1 MPMGKLYGAVEIG
14 GTKQQLA
21 IVDDQGKILELVCG
35 KFPLPNGAIDVLN
48 WIEAN
53 FPALLA
59 KYEVT
64 SLGVGYG
71 GILESSTGRVLLS
84 VQVPGWQDFML
95 RDWFEEKFGLPTSVI
110 NDTVC
115 GGYAEYC
122 LGSGRGYRS
131 FYYTNIGTGIGGA
144 MFLDGKTYDGVGYG
158 GVYMGNTYVGDP
170 LSPPGT
176 VCKLENF
183 CSGVAIERR
192 LRTPG
197 RVPKSSMLWEL
208 CGGETKKLSCYDLK
222 KAADA
227 GDAFAL
233 SEIELFA
240 SVYGVTLANFI
251 TLFSPQRVAIGGGVA
266 NMGEV
271 LMEPIRRATDKYVF
285 ESAQGRYD
293 IVQCELLDE
302 NVLVGAAL
310 YARDGFKTL

>member
-1 MPMGKLYGAVEIG
+1 MGKLYGAVEIG

-21 IVDDQGKILELVCG
+21 ICDDRGAILEHMCG

-53 FPALLA
+53 LPGLLS
-59 KYEVT
+59 KYTVDT
-64 SLGVGYG
+64 IGVGYG
-71 GILESSTGRVLLS
+71 GILESATGRVLLS

-95 RDWFEEKFGLPTSVI
+95 KDWFEQKFGIPTVVV

-122 LGSGRGYRS
+122 LGSGRGYKS

-144 MFLDGKTYDGVGYG
+144 MFFDGKTYDGVGYG
-158 GVYMGNTYVGDP
+158 GVYMGNTYVQDP
-170 LSPPGT
+170 LGAPGA

-197 RVPKSSMLWEL
+197 RAPQDSMLY
-208 CGGETKKLSCYDLK
+208 GSGLSCYDLK
-222 KAADA
+222 TAADA

-233 SEIELFA
+233 SELELFA
-240 SVYGVTLANFI
+240 GVYGVTLANFI

-266 NMGEV
+266 NLGEV
-271 LMEPIRRATDKYVF
+271 LMEPIRRHTEKYVF
-285 ESAQGRYD
+285 ESAKGCYD
-293 IVQCELLDE
+293 IVQCQLMDE
-302 NVLVGAAL
+302 NVLIGAAL
-310 YARDGFKTL
+310 YARDGFKTI

>member
-1 MPMGKLYGAVEIG
+1 MSKLFGAVEIG

-21 IVDDQGKILELVCG
+21 IIDAQGGIVELVCG

-48 WIEAN
+48 WIEKN
-53 FPALLA
+53 LPPLLA
-59 KYEVT
+59 KHSVDAI
-64 SLGVGYG
+64 GVGYG
-71 GILESSTGRVLLS
+71 GILESGTGRVLLS

-95 RDWFEEKFGLPTSVI
+95 RDWFEEKFGIRTVVV

-115 GGYAEYC
+115 GGYAEYM
-122 LGSGRGYRS
+122 LGSGRGYKS

-144 MFLDGKTYDGVGYG
+144 MFFDGKTYDGVGYG
-158 GVYMGNTYVGDP
+158 GVYMGNTYVHDP
-170 LSPPGT
+170 LGESGS
-176 VCKLENF
+176 VLKLENF
-183 CSGVAIERR
+183 CSGVAVERR
-192 LRTPG
+192 LRMPG
-197 RVPKSSMLWEL
+197 RVPENSMLFDL
-208 CGGETKKLSCYDLK
+208 CGGDCQKLSCYDLK

-233 SEIELFA
+233 AELELFA

-271 LMEPIRRATDKYVF
+271 LMDPIRRHTDKYVF

-293 IVQCELLDE
+293 IVQCELMDE

-310 YARDGFKTL
+310 YARDGFKTI

>member
-1 MPMGKLYGAVEIG
+1 MGCLFGAVEIG

-21 IVDDQGKILELVCG
+21 IVDEKGTLIEHICG

-53 FPALLA
+53 FPKLLE
-59 KYEVT
+59 KYSVKT
-64 SLGVGYG
+64 IGVGYG
-71 GILESSTGRVLLS
+71 GILESQTGRVLLS

-95 RDWFEEKFGLPTSVI
+95 KDWFEEKFGVPTVVV

-115 GGYAEYC
+115 GGYAEAM
-122 LGSGRGYRS
+122 LGSGIGYKS

-144 MFLDGKTYDGVGYG
+144 MFFDGRTYDGVGYG
-158 GVYMGNTYVGDP
+158 GVYMGNTYVPNP
-170 LSPPGT
+170 LAEPGS

-183 CSGVAIERR
+183 CSGVAIEKR
-192 LRTPG
+192 LRMPG
-197 RVPKSSMLWEL
+197 RIPQDSMLMEL
-208 CGGETKKLSCYDLK
+208 CGGDTAKLSCYELK

-227 GDAFAL
+227 LDAFAL

-266 NMGEV
+266 NMGDV
-271 LMEPIRRATDKYVF
+271 LMDAIRRWTEKYVF

-293 IVQCELLDE
+293 IVQCRLMDE
-302 NVLVGAAL
+302 NVLIGAAL
-310 YARDGFKTL
+310 YARDGFKTI

>member
-1 MPMGKLYGAVEIG
+1 MAKLFGAVEIG

-21 IVDDQGKILELVCG
+21 IVDEKGAIAELVCG

-48 WIEAN
+48 WIEKN
-53 FPALLA
+53 LPPLLE
-59 KYEVT
+59 KYSVDT
-64 SLGVGYG
+64 IGVGYG

-95 RDWFEEKFGLPTSVI
+95 KDWFEEKFGIRTVVV

-115 GGYAEYC
+115 GGYAEYM
-122 LGSGRGYRS
+122 LGSGRGYKS

-144 MFLDGKTYDGVGYG
+144 MFFDGKTYDGVGYG
-158 GVYMGNTYVGDP
+158 GVYMGNTYVQNPLGAPGD
-170 LSPPGT
+170 

-183 CSGVAIERR
+183 CSGVAIEKR
-192 LRTPG
+192 LRAPG
-197 RVPKSSMLWEL
+197 RIPKASMLMQL
-208 CGGETKKLSCYDLK
+208 CGGDTAKLSCYDLK

-233 SEIELFA
+233 SELELFA

-271 LMEPIRRATDKYVF
+271 LMDPIRRHTEEFVF

-293 IVQCELLDE
+293 IVQCELMDE
-302 NVLVGAAL
+302 NVLIGAAL
-310 YARDGFKTL
+310 YARDGFKTI

>member
-1 MPMGKLYGAVEIG
+1 MKKLFGAVEIG

-21 IVDDQGKILELVCG
+21 VIDETGRILDLVCG
-35 KFPLPNGAIDVLN
+35 KFSLPNGAIDVLN

-53 FPALLA
+53 FPVLLG
-59 KYEVT
+59 KYEVCAI
-64 SLGVGYG
+64 GVGYG

-84 VQVPGWQDFML
+84 VQVPGWQNFML
-95 RDWFEEKFGLPTSVI
+95 RNWFEEKFGIRTIVV

-115 GGYAEYC
+115 GGYAEYM

-144 MFLDGKTYDGVGYG
+144 MFFDGKTYDGVGYG
-158 GVYMGNTYVGDP
+158 GVYMGNTYVGNP
-170 LSPPGT
+170 LDVPGG

-183 CSGVAIERR
+183 CSGVAIEKR
-192 LRTPG
+192 LRMPG
-197 RVPKSSMLWEL
+197 RVPADSVLMEC
-208 CGGETKKLSCYDLK
+208 CGGDVSRLSCYDLK

-227 GDAFAL
+227 GDAFAQAEL
-233 SEIELFA
+233 ELFA
-240 SVYGVTLANFI
+240 SVYGVTLANVI

-271 LMEPIRRATDKYVF
+271 LMEPIRRHTEKYVF

-293 IVQCELLDE
+293 VVQCELMDE
-302 NVLVGAAL
+302 NVLIGAAL
-310 YARDGFKTL
+310 YARDGFNPI

>member
-1 MPMGKLYGAVEIG
+1 MGKLFGAVEIG

-21 IVDDQGKILELVCG
+21 IIDETGAILDLVCG

-53 FPALLA
+53 FPPLLK
-59 KYEVT
+59 KYSVEAI
-64 SLGVGYG
+64 GVGYG
-71 GILESSTGRVLLS
+71 GILESQTGRVLLS

-95 RDWFEEKFGLPTSVI
+95 RDWFEEKFSIRTVVV

-115 GGYAEYC
+115 GGYAEYM
-122 LGSGRGYRS
+122 LGSGRGYKS

-144 MFLDGKTYDGVGYG
+144 MFFDGKTYDGVGYG
-158 GVYMGNTYVGDP
+158 GVYMGNTYVGNP
-170 LSPPGT
+170 LGAPGD
-176 VCKLENF
+176 VLKLENF

-197 RVPKSSMLWEL
+197 RIPADSMLMEL
-208 CGGETKKLSCYDLK
+208 CGGDTAKLSCYDLK

-233 SEIELFA
+233 SELELFA
-240 SVYGVTLANFI
+240 GVYGVTLANFI

-266 NMGEV
+266 NMGDV
-271 LMEPIRRATDKYVF
+271 LMNPIRRHTEKFVF

-293 IVQCELLDE
+293 IVQCELMDE

-310 YARDGFKTL
+310 YARDGFKII

>member
-1 MPMGKLYGAVEIG
+1 MDKLFAAVEIG

-21 IVDDQGKILELVCG
+21 IIDGAGRIIDHLCG
-35 KFPLPNGAIDVLN
+35 KFPLPNGAVDVLN

-53 FPALLA
+53 LPPMLDKHSVSAI
-59 KYEVT
+59 
-64 SLGVGYG
+64 GVGYG

-95 RDWFEEKFGLPTSVI
+95 KDWFEEKFKLPATVV

-122 LGSGRGYRS
+122 LGCGQGFKS

-144 MFLDGKTYDGVGYG
+144 MFFDGKTYDGVGYG
-158 GVYMGNTYVGDP
+158 GVYMGNTYVHNP
-170 LSPPGT
+170 LGEPGS

-197 RVPKSSMLWEL
+197 RIPKDSMLYEL
-208 CGGETKKLSCYDLK
+208 CGGDVEKLSCYDLK

-227 GDAFAL
+227 HDAFAL
-233 SEIELFA
+233 AELELYA
-240 SVYGVTLANFI
+240 SVYGVTLGNFI

-266 NMGEV
+266 NMGDV
-271 LMEPIRRATDKYVF
+271 LLDPIRRHTDKYVF
-285 ESAQGRYD
+285 ESAKGRYD
-293 IVQCELLDE
+293 IVQCKLMDE
-302 NVLVGAAL
+302 NVLIGAAL
-310 YARDGFKTL
+310 YARDGFNPI

>member
-1 MPMGKLYGAVEIG
+1 MGKLFGAVEIG

-21 IVDDQGKILELVCG
+21 IIDESGKIIDLVCD

-48 WIEAN
+48 WIEKN
-53 FPALLA
+53 FPPLLE
-59 KYEVT
+59 KYSVE
-64 SLGVGYG
+64 SIGVGYG

-95 RDWFEEKFGLPTSVI
+95 KDWFEEKFRLPATIV

-122 LGSGRGYRS
+122 LGSGQGYKS

-144 MFLDGKTYDGVGYG
+144 MFFDGKTYDGVGYG
-158 GVYMGNTYVGDP
+158 GVYMGNTYVGNP
-170 LSPPGT
+170 LDTPGS
-176 VCKLENF
+176 VCKLENL

-197 RVPKSSMLWEL
+197 RVPEDSMLMQL
-208 CGGETKKLSCYDLK
+208 CEGDISKLSCYDLK

-233 SEIELFA
+233 QELDFFG
-240 SVYGVTLANFI
+240 SIYGVTLANFI
-251 TLFSPQRVAIGGGVA
+251 TLFSPERVAIGGGVA

-271 LMEPIRRATDKYVF
+271 LFTPIRKYTGKYVF
-285 ESAQGRYD
+285 ESAKGRYD
-293 IVQCELLDE
+293 IVQCRLMDE
-302 NVLVGAAL
+302 NVLIGAAL
-310 YARDGFKTL
+310 YARDGFNPI

>member
-1 MPMGKLYGAVEIG
+1 MGKLYGAVEIG

-21 IVDDQGKILELVCG
+21 IIDDAGRIVEHICG

-53 FPALLA
+53 LPGLLA
-59 KYEVT
+59 KHSVERI
-64 SLGVGYG
+64 GVGYG
-71 GILESSTGRVLLS
+71 GILESATGRVLLS

-95 RDWFEEKFGLPTSVI
+95 KDWFEEKFGIPTVVV

-122 LGSGRGYRS
+122 LGSGRGYKS

-144 MFLDGKTYDGVGYG
+144 MFFDGKTYDGVGYG
-158 GVYMGNTYVGDP
+158 GVYMGNTYVHDP
-170 LSPPGT
+170 LSAPGA

-183 CSGVAIERR
+183 CSGVAIEKR
-192 LRTPG
+192 LRMPG
-197 RVPKSSMLWEL
+197 RVPADSKLA
-208 CGGETKKLSCYDLK
+208 GTALSCYDLK
-222 KAADA
+222 VAADA

-233 SEIELFA
+233 SELELFA

-251 TLFSPQRVAIGGGVA
+251 TLFSPERVAIGGGVA
-266 NMGEV
+266 NLGEV
-271 LMEPIRRATDKYVF
+271 LMEPVRRHTEKYVF
-285 ESAQGRYD
+285 ESAKGRYD
-293 IVQCELLDE
+293 IVQCELMDE

-310 YARDGFKTL
+310 YARDGFKTI

>member
-1 MPMGKLYGAVEIG
+1 MARLFGAVEIG

-21 IVDDQGKILELVCG
+21 IVDEKGALVEHVCG

-53 FPALLA
+53 FPALLE
-59 KYEVT
+59 KHKVET
-64 SLGVGYG
+64 IGVGYG
-71 GILESSTGRVLLS
+71 GILESATGRVLLS

-95 RDWFEEKFGLPTSVI
+95 KDWFEDKFRIPTVVV

-115 GGYAEYC
+115 GGYAEAM
-122 LGSGRGYRS
+122 LGSGQGIKS

-144 MFLDGKTYDGVGYG
+144 MFFDGKTYDGVGYG
-158 GVYMGNTYVGDP
+158 GVYMGNTYVPDP
-170 LSPPGT
+170 LAAPGT

-192 LRTPG
+192 LRMPG
-197 RVPKSSMLWEL
+197 RVPQDSMLHAL
-208 CGGETKKLSCYDLK
+208 CGGDAGRLSCYELK

-227 GDAFAL
+227 GDPFAL

-271 LMEPIRRATDKYVF
+271 LMEPIRRWTEKYVF

-293 IVQCELLDE
+293 VVQCRLMDE
-302 NVLVGAAL
+302 NVLIGAAL
-310 YARDGFKTL
+310 YARDGFKTI

>member
-1 MPMGKLYGAVEIG
+1 MKKLFGAVEIG

-21 IVDDQGKILELVCG
+21 VIDETGRILDLVCG
-35 KFPLPNGAIDVLN
+35 KFSLPNGAIDVLN

-53 FPALLA
+53 FPVLLG
-59 KYEVT
+59 KYEVCAI
-64 SLGVGYG
+64 GVGYG

-84 VQVPGWQDFML
+84 VQVPGWQNFML
-95 RDWFEEKFGLPTSVI
+95 RNWFEEKFGIRTVVV

-115 GGYAEYC
+115 GGYAEYM

-144 MFLDGKTYDGVGYG
+144 MFFDGKTYDGVGYG
-158 GVYMGNTYVGDP
+158 GVYMGNTYVGNP
-170 LSPPGT
+170 LDVPGS

-183 CSGVAIERR
+183 CSGMAIEKR
-192 LRTPG
+192 LRRPG
-197 RVPKSSMLWEL
+197 RVPADSVLMEY
-208 CGGETKKLSCYDLK
+208 CGGNVSGLSCYDLK

-233 SEIELFA
+233 AELELFA

-271 LMEPIRRATDKYVF
+271 LMDPIRRHTAKYVF

-293 IVQCELLDE
+293 VVQCELMDE
-302 NVLVGAAL
+302 NVLIGAAL
-310 YARDGFKTL
+310 YARDGFNPI

>member
-1 MPMGKLYGAVEIG
+1 MGKLYGAVEIG

-21 IVDDQGKILELVCG
+21 IVDDGGALIEHICG
-35 KFPLPNGAIDVLN
+35 KFSLPNGAIDVLN

-53 FPALLA
+53 FPRLLE
-59 KYEVT
+59 KYSVEVI
-64 SLGVGYG
+64 GVGYG
-71 GILESSTGRVLLS
+71 GILESATGRVLLS

-95 RDWFEEKFGLPTSVI
+95 KDWFEEKFRIPTVVV

-115 GGYAEYC
+115 GGYAEAM
-122 LGSGRGYRS
+122 LGSGCGIKS

-144 MFLDGKTYDGVGYG
+144 MFFDGRTYDGVGYG
-158 GVYMGNTYVGDP
+158 GVYMGNTYVPDP

-183 CSGVAIERR
+183 CSGVAIEKR

-197 RVPKSSMLWEL
+197 RVPETSMLYQL
-208 CGGETKKLSCYDLK
+208 CDGDTAKLSCYDLK

-227 GDAFAL
+227 GDPFSLA
-233 SEIELFA
+233 EIELFA

-271 LMEPIRRATDKYVF
+271 LMEPIRRWTEKYVF

-293 IVQCELLDE
+293 IVQCELMDE
-302 NVLVGAAL
+302 NVLIGAAL
-310 YARDGFKTL
+310 YARDGFITI